1 MCVMF
6 SFPQHP
12 MIVCL
17 RDSVTAEDIAE
28 EIVLTAAR
36 PPDVNLAEVFV
47 LLVNEV
53 GPTLIYHRRS
63 E

>member
-12 MIVCL
+12 LIVGL
-17 RDSVTAEDIAE
+17 RDSVTVEDIAE
-28 EIVLTAAR
+28 EIVWTVAH

-47 LLVNEV
+47 LLVNKV
-53 GPTLIYHRRS
+53 DPTLIYHRRS